1 VKVADLIK
9 FDGSFGVVLEV
20 DMDCVFTHGQ
30 ALVLWQDG
38 KAQWVACVVCKVICE
53 SR

>member
-1 VKVADLIK
+1 MKIGDMIK
-9 FDGSFGVVLEV
+9 FEDDSGVVLEI
-20 DMDCVFTHGQ
+20 DTDCGGTQGQ

-38 KAQWVACVVCKVICE
+38 KAQWVACVVCEVINE